1 MFALRSSMLAALV
14 LASGCASAER
24 APGGGAP
31 APAPA
36 GPEAPAAAPVADR
49 GDRAPALTAAEI
61 EAIYRSR
68 LEAARARYTEADVRF
83 MTDMIH
89 HHAQAIE
96 ISRLVPDRSA
106 SASIRTLAARII
118 NAQQDEITT
127 MQRWLA
133 DRNRPVPEL
142 HITDDGVMVHAP
154 AGDAGAGGAA
164 GHAGHARHP
173 DQPGHDHADMPGMLT
188 PEQIQELAAAEG
200 VAFDRRFLELMI
212 EHHQG
217 AVTMVLDLFASD
229 GAAQDAEV
237 FRFASD
243 VQVDQVTEVARMER
257 MLATLPQRN
266 SP

>member
-1 MFALRSSMLAALV
+1 MLAFRYYLLAALV
-14 LASGCASAER
+14 LASGCASAGR
-24 APGGGAP
+24 AP
-31 APAPA
+31 
-36 GPEAPAAAPVADR
+36 APAAAPPAPAGTTVPADR
-49 GDRAPALTAAEI
+49 DRGASLTPAEV

-96 ISRLVPDRSA
+96 ISRLAPDRAS

-118 NAQQDEITT
+118 NAQQDEIAT

-154 AGDAGAGGAA
+154 AGGG
-164 GHAGHARHP
+164 GHAGHAGLAGHA
-173 DQPGHDHADMPGMLT
+173 DQAGHDHAGMPGMLT
-188 PEQIQELAAAEG
+188 PDQIRALAASEG

-217 AVTMVLDLFASD
+217 AVTMVLDLFATD
-229 GAAQDAEV
+229 GAAQDEEV

-243 VQVDQVTEVARMER
+243 VQVDQVTEVSRMER
-257 MLATLPQRN
+257 MLATLPERN